1 MEIPPNTNHLT
12 YGNAPPTPSINHAQF
27 KPPDGNTYYLPRT
40 NHVNHGNTPCPR
52 QTTPLL
58 ENVPQLKKNTLWRKI
73 SIWRPALPRPACAQR
88 AVSDGPATPTRVRLG
103 ERANAAGPLLHFT
116 PSCGWGVGGCWVLS
130 LASAGPPS
138 PPAPAAPRRLA
149 ALPRQPAGRDRS
161 APSPTE
167 GGVSGGRG
175 VGGGASS
182 FVLPPAGP
190 PRGQARRRRQEAA
203 ASRCSCR
210 CPPGRPTPLAGGP
223 PPAPPPGAEPAP
235 PPRRPARMAPLGRRC
250 PPGLACLLLPLL
262 LLADL
267 SHSSELAFT
276 VEPSDHI
283 SVQEQPLVLPCQVE
297 GIQPIS
303 ITWRKNGA
311 MMGNSED
318 AFTLANGSLYFPLFQ
333 KLRGDGSSDEGE
345 YECTARNRFGLVV
358 SRKARIQAASKSRS
372 CSLQISSFDFG
383 AEKA

>member
-1 MEIPPNTNHLT
+1 MWRLKLDYEELCLV
-12 YGNAPPTPSINHAQF
+12 
-27 KPPDGNTYYLPRT
+27 KPDLGQMDGAN
-40 NHVNHGNTPCPR
+40 
-52 QTTPLL
+52 
-58 ENVPQLKKNTLWRKI
+58 KK
-73 SIWRPALPRPACAQR
+73 
-88 AVSDGPATPTRVRLG
+88 RLG
-103 ERANAAGPLLHFT
+103 Y
-116 PSCGWGVGGCWVLS
+116 
-130 LASAGPPS
+130 
-138 PPAPAAPRRLA
+138 
-149 ALPRQPAGRDRS
+149 PAG
-161 APSPTE
+161 
-167 GGVSGGRG
+167 VK
-175 VGGGASS
+175 
-182 FVLPPAGP
+182 
-190 PRGQARRRRQEAA
+190 
-203 ASRCSCR
+203 
-210 CPPGRPTPLAGGP
+210 
-223 PPAPPPGAEPAP
+223 
-235 PPRRPARMAPLGRRC
+235 
-250 PPGLACLLLPLL
+250 
-262 LLADL
+262 DL